1 MQNPTTRSDETNI
14 VPEFD
19 VFENPSARQLEER
32 LKRLVRRIR
41 ESHPQTPLTFFQTEV
56 RENGNFDLKE
66 RAFEAAKR
74 EAARKGMGKLIE
86 RDKNI

>member
-1 MQNPTTRSDETNI
+1 
-14 VPEFD
+14 
-19 VFENPSARQLEER
+19 
-32 LKRLVRRIR
+32 
-41 ESHPQTPLTFFQTEV
+41 V

-74 EAARKGMGKLIE
+74 EAAKREAARKGMGKLIE